1 MSHRLGWDA
10 ARGVIALAIL
20 LVFALFTFETAHH
33 STHHL
38 PKANQSPK
46 CVIASASGHV
56 TGAAVDAVVLRNP
69 LNLLFDII
77 PSFSSSGSPLR
88 HLTPKQGRAPPV
100 AIA

>member
-1 MSHRLGWDA
+1 MRHEISWGR
-10 ARGVIALAIL
+10 ARRVIAPAIL

-56 TGAAVDAVVLRNP
+56 TGAAVDAVVIRNP

-77 PSFSSSGSPLR
+77 PSFNSSGSPLR

-100 AIA
+100 AIT